1 MSLFKNLSA
10 FVVVLVAASSLLAE
24 DEMPSGYEGKPENLH
39 VYLLIGQ
46 SNMAG
51 RAKITD
57 KEKEIPKGVL
67 LLNASNDWEPA
78 THPFNQYSTIRK
90 DIKLQNLGPGY
101 QFAKSMLEITPDVS
115 LGLIVNARGGSSIK
129 EWEKGKPFY
138 LDAVK
143 RALIAK
149 KSGQLKGIL
158 WHQGESDAGDKEYL
172 SKLTVLVENLRAD
185 VGEPSLPFVAG
196 EVNNVPLIND
206 QIAELPNKVKH
217 TAVVSSEKLKAYDRW
232 HFDTA
237 SILLMGER
245 YAKAMGELQKE

>member
-1 MSLFKNLSA
+1 MLLAPCSLFAQDDK
-10 FVVVLVAASSLLAE
+10 
-24 DEMPSGYEGKPENLH
+24 PSGYDGKPEQLH

-51 RAKITD
+51 RAAITD
-57 KEKEIPKGVL
+57 KEKEIPKGTL
-67 LLNASNDWEPA
+67 LLNASNNWESA

-90 DIKLQNLGPGY
+90 DLKMQNLGPGY
-101 QFAKSMLEITPDVS
+101 QFAISMLKNSRDVS
-115 LGLIVNARGGSSIK
+115 LGLIVNARGGSSIR

-138 LDAVK
+138 QDAVK

-149 KSGQLKGIL
+149 KSGRLKGIL

-172 SKLTVLVENLRAD
+172 GKLTALVENLRAD
-185 VGEPSLPFVAG
+185 LDEPALPFVAG

-206 QIAELPNKVKH
+206 QLADLPKKVKH
-217 TAVVSSEKLKAYDRW
+217 AAIVSSKDLKAYDRW

-237 SILLMGER
+237 SVIVMGER
-245 YAKAMGELQKE
+245 YAEAMQDLQKKAR